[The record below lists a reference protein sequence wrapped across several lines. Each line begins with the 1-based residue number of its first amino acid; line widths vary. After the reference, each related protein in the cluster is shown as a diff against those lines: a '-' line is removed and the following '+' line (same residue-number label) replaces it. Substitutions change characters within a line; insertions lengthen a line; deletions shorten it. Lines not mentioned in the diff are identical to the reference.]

1 MSTIKFCLKYVN
13 LDFSSDFSC
22 FILDLVLCSYT
33 MPITLWQILRGSTKW
48 PFGPE
53 TKWAC
58 GFVVSAQAVPL
69 FMSSMAIVA
78 IAWDR
83 YRCVLHNVR
92 QVACFFLLL
101 EIF

>member
-1 MSTIKFCLKYVN
+1 MKYYEKRA
-13 LDFSSDFSC
+13 LDFVSELETYLLF
-22 FILDLVLCSYT
+22 LDLVLCSYT
-33 MPITLWQILRGSTKW
+33 MPITLWQIIRGSTKW

-53 TKWAC
+53 TEWAC

-92 QVACFFLLL
+92 
-101 EIF
+101 

>member
-1 MSTIKFCLKYVN
+1 
-13 LDFSSDFSC
+13 
-22 FILDLVLCSYT
+22 

-48 PFGPE
+48 PFGPG
-53 TKWAC
+53 TQWAC

-92 QVACFFLLL
+92 WVESVSHRDKISDLVLYDL
-101 EIF
+101 YDS